1 MHFHAACESFMHRD
15 VIRGLQMS
23 AETGSIFMEGCYE
36 RAIFSI
42 LKAFPWKLV
51 PHEPGNLL

>member
-1 MHFHAACESFMHRD
+1 
-15 VIRGLQMS
+15 MS